1 MISLAFLMMSKNSE
15 LVKKACKKVTI
26 HNSIKLYHHCPWK
39 DNKVQK
45 SLCTRHRLIPGRVRS
60 RSTQVRIW
68 SKTDRPNH
76 FVQNSVVR
84 TAKIRMV
91 IYTAPRD
98 RPPLTI
104 LHLVNIIISPVSNN
118 NLLGHCFYR
127 RLVYWPRT
135 IDEAARGTWM
145 AQDKG
150 LVLFGLVSRS
160 DWNSSKHC
168 LTDIVCGV
176 LSISRYSILPRINCP
191 FIEPPSVSGPRCLW
205 LIGDNWNRLHVF
217 LRVSSG
223 WWVNDTSLKK
233 VKQGPN

>member
-1 MISLAFLMMSKNSE
+1 MSKNSE
-15 LVKKACKKVTI
+15 LVKKARKKVTI

-176 LSISRYSILPRINCP
+176 LSISRYSILPRINCIHWTSFCVGP
-191 FIEPPSVSGPRCLW
+191 TLSVIDWRQLKSIAC
-205 LIGDNWNRLHVF
+205 F

-233 VKQGPN
+233 VKQGMN